1 MPPLTAVVTPRCTL
15 LLLLAAPA
23 TLLAQPARRAIVVSY
38 DSFNEA
44 RVAGLLGDAVPT
56 FRAMTRE
63 AACTDG
69 ARPMFPSLTAASHA
83 AIWTGAWGNVNGIAG
98 NRLML
103 PASDSGSVLATGDG
117 FRFENLNAEPAWI
130 TFARQGRRV
139 VGLHV
144 TQAPNVPGYPWR
156 ADREAMRA
164 AAADALARP
173 GTWVLNGY
181 NDKIAEARVL
191 TEAVL
196 PPRPA
201 GSWAALRR
209 LPETSRPLH
218 ELAWT
223 IGRDSAF
230 ALVVATGPTADRLYV
245 SLGTRDLARAVE
257 VRALEAAP
265 AGAAE
270 PLARHFSAPLAV
282 HVGAGRG
289 FVRWRLFALAADG
302 ARFTLF
308 QPEVNVVSANRPDVA
323 DAHDLA
329 VEGFHGNGAGFL
341 WMRGR
346 LGPTY
351 RAGGDG
357 TAERRYLET
366 VELSVQSSLR
376 GTEWAWKHGRPDALF
391 TYLSVGDAV
400 DHDVWGDA
408 WPAPDVAH
416 DTVRVRRAREV
427 RAAVWALADRH
438 LAHLHRLVR
447 TQPGTAIF
455 VTGDHGMRATWKRLR
470 VNVVLADAGLLVLDT
485 VINRNGARTDTLV
498 RINPKY
504 SQVVSPTGYWLTA
517 NTTGRG
523 GLVPADRAEALLE
536 AAADA
541 LRQVRD
547 IDGAPVVTGVR
558 RPVSEDSLGL
568 GGPAGGDL
576 YWDVRDGW
584 GVSADVRGPAFGADR
599 DPSGAHG
606 FTSTDFDMQTVFCAW
621 GPGIPAGRHADG
633 RIIDVMPTVAEW
645 LRAAPPADARGTSQ
659 LRRFLGVAERSR
671 RSRR

>member
-1 MPPLTAVVTPRCTL
+1 MPTLNAAPTSRRSL

-23 TLLAQPARRAIVVSY
+23 ALLAQPARRAIVVSY

-56 FRAMTRE
+56 FRAMTRD

-83 AIWTGAWGNVNGIAG
+83 AIWTGAWGNVNGISG

-103 PASDSGSVLATGDG
+103 PASDSGSVMATGDG
-117 FRFENLNAEPAWI
+117 FRFEHLNAEPAWI
-130 TFARQGRRV
+130 SFARQGRRV

-144 TQAPNVPGYPWR
+144 TQAPDVPGYPWR

-164 AAADALARP
+164 AATEALARP

-181 NDKIAEARVL
+181 NDKIDEARVF
-191 TEAVL
+191 TEADL
-196 PPRPA
+196 PPRPV
-201 GSWAALRR
+201 GTWDALRR
-209 LPETSRPLH
+209 LPATARPLH

-223 IGRDSAF
+223 VGRDSAF
-230 ALVVATGPTADRLYV
+230 ALVVATGSTADRLFV

-257 VRALEAAP
+257 VRAREAEP
-265 AGAAE
+265 AGPTD

-282 HVGAGRG
+282 RAQAGRG

-302 ARFTLF
+302 ARFTVF
-308 QPEVNVVSANRPDVA
+308 QPEVSVVSANRPDVA
-323 DAHDLA
+323 DAHDAA

-366 VELSVQSSLR
+366 VELSVSSSLR
-376 GTEWAWKHGRPDALF
+376 GVEWAWKHGRPDALL

-408 WPAPDVAH
+408 QPAPGVIA
-416 DTVRVRRAREV
+416 DTARVRRARAV

-438 LAHLHRLVR
+438 LAHLRRLVR

-470 VNVVLADAGLLVLDT
+470 VNVALAEAGLLGIDT
-485 VINRNGARTDTLV
+485 VVSARGPRADTLV
-498 RINPKY
+498 RVNPKR
-504 SQVVSPTGYWLTA
+504 SRVVSPTGYWITA
-517 NTTGRG
+517 NTTARG
-523 GLVPADRAEALLE
+523 GPVPLDSTEAVLG

-541 LRQVRD
+541 LRRIRD
-547 IDGAPVVTGVR
+547 LDGAPVVTGVR

-584 GVSADVRGPAFGADR
+584 SVSADVRGPAIGTDR

-606 FTSTDFDMQTVFCAW
+606 FTSTDLDMQTAFCAW
-621 GPGIPAGRHADG
+621 GPGIPTGRHGAG

-645 LRAAPPADARGTSQ
+645 LRASPPADARGTSQ
-659 LRRFLGVAERSR
+659 LRRFLGPAERTG
-671 RSRR
+671 RSRP